1 MTELIPYFA
10 GLITLLFSTGF
21 YFAIRTKGKDDN

>member
-10 GLITLLFSTGF
+10 GLITLLFGAGF
-21 YFAIRTKGKDDN
+21 YLALKEMKKLKR

>member
-10 GLITLLFSTGF
+10 GLITLMFGAGF
-21 YFAIRTKGKDDN
+21 LLALREMKKQKD

>member
-10 GLITLLFSTGF
+10 GLITLLFSAGF
-21 YFAIRTKGKDDN
+21 YLSLQEFKKMK